1 MIGIQPYKKYIAKY
15 APLLL
20 AKGFS
25 LLTEDEY
32 NVELTDGEVYLT
44 FHVEPYS
51 DALEVWVEYL
61 SDSAPD
67 TKYRLDIIMQVYLK
81 KDLTETFR
89 AETEDEKEN
98 LVKTYIVFI
107 VQHKDKL
114 FKETFPLARE
124 YDEFLQK
131 KSRAFFEHLE
141 KLQQE
146 KFK

>member
-15 APLLL
+15 TPLLL
-20 AKGFS
+20 SQGFS

-32 NVELTDGEVYLT
+32 SVEYTDGEVYLT
-44 FHVEPYS
+44 FNVERYS
-51 DALEVWVEYL
+51 DALEVWIEYL
-61 SDSAPD
+61 SDDAPD

-89 AETEDEKEN
+89 VETEDEKEN

-107 VQHKDKL
+107 VQHKNKL
-114 FKETFPLARE
+114 FKEDFPLARE
-124 YDEFLQK
+124 YDEFQQR
-131 KSRAFFEHLE
+131 KSRAFFEN
-141 KLQQE
+141 LQKMQEE